1 MFETIFSLMDL
12 IQYVLMVAACYAC
25 YKRGIHNGCLQTL
38 EKLEEMGVVSLQRP
52 EESEENS

>member
-1 MFETIFSLMDL
+1 MDL

-25 YKRGIHNGCLQTL
+25 YKRGVHNGCVQTL
-38 EKLEEMGVVSLQRP
+38 EKLEEMGVVKLQRP